1 MKTTACPHAAEWTDF
16 DLGTLPDGRHEELL
30 EHLDSCAECADL
42 FEKLESRPDGVVEQL
57 RERLPEEVVADDSEL
72 EVLVSRAAAL
82 QQTGGNDS
90 ENTLVDQ
97 KSQGLAPIAEWI
109 PQLLAPPQAT
119 DELGRLGGYRVLRVM
134 GMGGMGVVLQA
145 EDVVLKRLVALKVM
159 KPKVASAEARARF
172 LREAQAMAAVHHD
185 HVVTIYQVGEDRG
198 VPFLA
203 MEFLEG
209 QSLSDRLRETKKLSV
224 NEALRIAR
232 ETALGLAA
240 AHAKGL
246 THRDIKPDNVWLERS
261 RLAPRDESRGANDAQ
276 GQDSVSGAN
285 DAGCRDGFP
294 VAERQGYRVK
304 ILDFGLARAA
314 DDEQYLTQSGAIV
327 GTPNYL

>member
-1 MKTTACPHAAEWTDF
+1 MKTQTCPTDTELRGF
-16 DLGTLPDGRHEELL
+16 DFGELAVERYDEL
-30 EHLDSCAECADL
+30 AEHLESCAECAARY
-42 FEKLESRPDGVVEQL
+42 ERLESQPDQMLDQL
-57 RERLPEEVVADDSEL
+57 RVGLPKEALSDDSEL
-72 EVLVSRAAAL
+72 ELLVSRAAAL

-97 KSQGLAPIAEWI
+97 NSPRLAPIAEWI

-145 EDVVLKRLVALKVM
+145 EDVALKRQVALKVM
-159 KPKVASAEARARF
+159 KPKEGGQLQARF

-203 MEFLEG
+203 MELLEG
-209 QSLSDRLRETKKLSV
+209 QSLADRLREAKKLSV
-224 NEALRIAR
+224 GEALRIVR

-246 THRDIKPDNVWLERS
+246 THRDIKPDNVWLER
-261 RLAPRDESRGANDAQ
+261 
-276 GQDSVSGAN
+276 
-285 DAGCRDGFP
+285 
-294 VAERQGYRVK
+294 
-304 ILDFGLARAA
+304 
-314 DDEQYLTQSGAIV
+314 
-327 GTPNYL
+327 